1 MRENESRK
9 SMLSENLMIL
19 RKRYH
24 YSQETAAEKIGVSR
38 QALAKWEAGESM
50 PEIDKCMRIAE
61 LYHVSLDDLV
71 NYSQKESGLQIPE
84 KGKHLWAVAVS
95 EKGQIVIPK
104 KAREIFHIKT
114 GSTLLLLGD
123 ESKGLAIVSADV
135 MEKNMQEMMKAMKN
149 GSSSEEE

>member
-1 MRENESRK
+1 
-9 SMLSENLMIL
+9 MLSENLVIL

-38 QALAKWEAGESM
+38 QALAKWEAGETM
-50 PEIDKCMRIAE
+50 PEIDKCMRMAE
-61 LYHVSLDDLV
+61 LYQVSLDDLV

-84 KGKHLWAVAVS
+84 KGKHLWVVTVS

-104 KAREIFHIKT
+104 KAREIFHIQN
-114 GSTLLLLGD
+114 GSSLMLLGD
-123 ESKGLAIVSADV
+123 EARGLAIVPSDV
-135 MEKNMQEMMKAMKN
+135 MEKNMQDMLKAMKN